1 MHRFK
6 LQNMS
11 LRVIR
16 EILESEDLME
26 SANLITRP
34 TKLFSLTTFCSKVL
48 EWCLQILLMMLQD
61 SNCFAH

>member
-16 EILESEDLME
+16 EIFEREDLIE
-26 SANLITRP
+26 SANLITNP
-34 TKLFSLTTFCSKVL
+34 TRLFSLTTFYSKVL

-61 SNCFAH
+61 SNYLAH